1 MKEKIIS
8 SLKFPERDS
17 KMQTQA
23 RARIRRSGLMR
34 RSIFL
39 VLDTRWSAGRRS
51 HVPQQT
57 NKQTNIYYPL
67 SMKEM
72 LSNLHFP
79 VYF

>member
-57 NKQTNIYYPL
+57 KQQTKQSVL
-67 SMKEM
+67 EEQ
-72 LSNLHFP
+72 
-79 VYF
+79 